1 MRIKLIILIS
11 FLLSSVFILNSC
23 VKYKKKTVP
32 KKIEIKKSFY
42 SMGTFWEI
50 KVISTVKNRKKDL
63 KAINLAIKRVK
74 KLDDILSDFKPSSNV
89 SVINK
94 YSGIKP
100 VRANPYTLSLLKMSL
115 KFYGLTENSFNAAI
129 GPVMKIWGFYD
140 KKYTVPSK
148 AEIKKALFL
157 SNISFIKINKN
168 TVFLKRKGMMLDFGG
183 DGEGYGIDE
192 ALFVLKK
199 YGIKN
204 AMINGGGQITAIGK
218 NLKGKGWKIG
228 LLNPLNKDKIIKI
241 IRLKN
246 ESVETSAN
254 YENRFSHKGKYYG
267 HIMDPNTGYPVD
279 GNTLSDTVI
288 VQNRYFRY
296 PSTVADALS
305 CSFFILDKNQI
316 TAVIKKINMPVK
328 VIIIKRAGGKSGLK
342 TLYIQPIT
350 R

>member
-1 MRIKLIILIS
+1 MNKFLKPAVIAVILCLFSIA
-11 FLLSSVFILNSC
+11 LSSCAKN
-23 VKYKKKTVP
+23 KKQAAA

-50 KVISTVKNRKKDL
+50 KVVSANKNKAKDL
-63 KAINLAIKRVK
+63 KAVNLAIKRVK
-74 KLDDILSDFKPSSNV
+74 ELDNILSDFKPSSNV
-89 SVINK
+89 SLINK

-100 VRANPYTLSLLKMSL
+100 VKANPYTLNLLKMSL
-115 KFYGLTENSFNAAI
+115 KFYPLTYKSFNVAI

-140 KKYTVPSK
+140 KKYTVPSETK
-148 AEIKKALFL
+148 IKKAVFL
-157 SNISFIKINKN
+157 SNLSLIEINKN
-168 TVFLKRKGMMLDFGG
+168 TVFLKKRGMMLDFGG

-204 AMINGGGQITAIGK
+204 ALINGGGQLTAIGK
-218 NLKGKGWKIG
+218 NLKGRSWKVG
-228 LLNPLNKDKIIKI
+228 LLNPLNKNKIIKI

-246 ESVETSAN
+246 ASIETSAN

-267 HIMDPNTGYPVD
+267 HIMNPKTGYPID

-288 VQNRYFRY
+288 VKNKYFRY

-305 CSFFILDKNQI
+305 CSFFILNNNRI
-316 TAVIKKINMPVK
+316 SAVIKKINKPLK
-328 VIIIKRAGGKSGLK
+328 VILIKKAVNKSGLK
-342 TLYIQPIT
+342 IYTLE
-350 R
+350 